1 MSQVTKKNA
10 IKVQKVLEE
19 TNDAFRMT
27 CEYSYMNTDYADYAS
42 ASSLSSFQK
51 ALKDPD
57 LTYDELCKM
66 LRRASIRENHRQ
78 CKTPWSLFMANYIQ
92 KHGNS
97 NANGQS

>member
-1 MSQVTKKNA
+1 MSQVNKKRS

-27 CEYSYMNTDYADYAS
+27 CEQHVNTDYADYAS

-51 ALKDPD
+51 ALKDPE
-57 LTYDELCKM
+57 LTYDELCKI
-66 LRRASIRENHRQ
+66 LRRASVRENHRQ

-97 NANGQS
+97 NANGHS